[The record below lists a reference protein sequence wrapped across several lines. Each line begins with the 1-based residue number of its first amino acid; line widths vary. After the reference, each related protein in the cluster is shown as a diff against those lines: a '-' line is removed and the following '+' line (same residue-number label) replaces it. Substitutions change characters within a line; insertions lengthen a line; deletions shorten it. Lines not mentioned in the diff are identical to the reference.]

1 MCLQDQCTPLYT
13 ASCRGFVEVVKS
25 LIAANADVN
34 YVCVVVSC
42 ALLHIFV
49 CKHAH
54 VNMHMYTCVYVCMR
68 VCVCMCI
75 HGCELVPLC
84 VCMCVYLCLCV
95 GMHLYKCV
103 YMNVTCVCC
112 VYINF

>member
-54 VNMHMYTCVYVCMR
+54 VHM
-68 VCVCMCI
+68 CVCM
-75 HGCELVPLC
+75 HA
-84 VCMCVYLCLCV
+84 CLC
-95 GMHLYKCV
+95 MYV
-103 YMNVTCVCC
+103 YPWM
-112 VYINF
+112 